1 MKIHNPI
8 KILLCAA
15 LVATLSVLPGSALA
29 QMSFPSGG
37 QSQQKKEQTTSA
49 EEKARIE
56 EQRRIIKEL
65 EQKIE
70 QDEKRISS
78 IKRDKSTAQQRVTSI
93 TRQINSRNQLLNRTE
108 REINHI
114 EGDISRND
122 SLISST
128 KRQIDYERE
137 RYGEMVREAYRN
149 HSQNNY
155 VTYILASESFSDAA
169 RRIANIR
176 AVATLR
182 ATRLHRIDS
191 LNAALNKQQTT
202 LAERRKELGEVQHKA
217 QVQRDK
223 LRTDVASARQ
233 TMKQLSSKEQ
243 AALRA
248 KMEREEQLDD
258 AINEL
263 RKLTKGNTTGA
274 SFSRKTSNL
283 NLPVEGGSVRKY
295 KGNMAE
301 IVGPKGARVRSIY
314 EGKVVDIRRNRIS
327 GKYDVFVAHGE
338 YITSYANL
346 DGVSVEKNAK
356 VAKNGTLGVI
366 GSSVNLTTM
375 EPEYKL
381 IFGIY
386 SPSPKEVMRAADCFK
401 KR

>member
-1 MKIHNPI
+1 MSRNSI
-8 KILLCAA
+8 KSVFAVALTMVMTVAMSLLSEG
-15 LVATLSVLPGSALA
+15 VYA
-29 QMSFPSGG
+29 QNKKS
-37 QSQQKKEQTTSA
+37 SQAETP

-78 IKRDKSTAQQRVTSI
+78 IKKDKSTAQQRVTSI

-108 REINHI
+108 REIGHI
-114 EGDISRND
+114 ESDITRND
-122 SLISST
+122 SLITST

-137 RYGEMVREAYRN
+137 RYAEMVREAYRN
-149 HSQNNY
+149 HQQNNY

-176 AVATLR
+176 AVASLR
-182 ATRLHRIDS
+182 ATRLQRIDS
-191 LNAALNKQQTT
+191 LNSALTRQQTT
-202 LAERRKELGEVQHKA
+202 LAERRKELGEVQRKA
-217 QVQRDK
+217 EVQRDK
-223 LRTDVASARQ
+223 LRSDVASAKQ
-233 TMKQLSSKEQ
+233 TMKLLSSREQ

-248 KMEREEQLDD
+248 KMEREEQLDV
-258 AINEL
+258 AISEL
-263 RKLTKGNTTGA
+263 RKLTKGNTEGA

-283 NLPVEGGSVRKY
+283 NLPVVGGSVRKY

-301 IVGPKGARVRSIY
+301 IVGERGATVRSIY
-314 EGKVVDIRRNRIS
+314 DGKVVDVRRNRIS

-346 DGVSVEKNAK
+346 DAVSVEKNSK
-356 VAKNGTLGVI
+356 VAKNGRLGVI
-366 GSSVNLTTM
+366 GSSVNINTM
-375 EPEYKL
+375 EPEYKM

-386 SPSPKEVMRAADCFK
+386 SPSPKETMRAADCFK

>member
-1 MKIHNPI
+1 MVMSRNSI
-8 KILLCAA
+8 KIVLCVAMAVAMSLL
-15 LVATLSVLPGSALA
+15 SDSAYA
-29 QMSFPSGG
+29 
-37 QSQQKKEQTTSA
+37 QSQNKKSTEQSVSP

-78 IKRDKSTAQQRVTSI
+78 IKKDKSTAQQRVTSI

-122 SLISST
+122 SLITST
-128 KRQIDYERE
+128 QRQIDYERE

-149 HSQNNY
+149 HQQNNY

-176 AVATLR
+176 AVASLR
-182 ATRLHRIDS
+182 AIRLQRIDS
-191 LNAALNKQQTT
+191 LNAALTRQQTT
-202 LAERRKELGEVQHKA
+202 LAERRKELGEVQRKA
-217 QVQRDK
+217 EVQRDK
-223 LRTDVASARQ
+223 LRGDVASAKQ
-233 TMKQLSSKEQ
+233 TMKQLSSREQ

-248 KMEREEQLDD
+248 KMEREEQLDV
-258 AINEL
+258 AISEL

-283 NLPVEGGSVRKY
+283 NLPVVGGSVRRY

-301 IVGPKGARVRSIY
+301 IVGQRGAAVRSIY
-314 EGKVVDIRRNRIS
+314 EGKVVDVRRNRIS

-346 DGVSVEKNAK
+346 DAVSVEKNAK
-356 VAKNGTLGVI
+356 VAKNGRLGVI
-366 GSSVNLTTM
+366 GSSVNVTTM
-375 EPEYKL
+375 EPEYKM

-386 SPSPKEVMRAADCFK
+386 SPSPKETMRAADCFK
-401 KR
+401 KK

>member
-1 MKIHNPI
+1 MSRNSI
-8 KILLCAA
+8 KTVFAVALTMVMTVAMSLLSEG
-15 LVATLSVLPGSALA
+15 VYA
-29 QMSFPSGG
+29 QN
-37 QSQQKKEQTTSA
+37 KKSLQAETP

-78 IKRDKSTAQQRVTSI
+78 IKKDKSTAQQRVTSI

-108 REINHI
+108 REIGHI
-114 EGDISRND
+114 ESDITRND
-122 SLISST
+122 SLITST

-137 RYGEMVREAYRN
+137 RYAEMVREAYRN
-149 HSQNNY
+149 HQQNNY

-176 AVATLR
+176 AVASLR
-182 ATRLHRIDS
+182 ATRLQRIDS
-191 LNAALNKQQTT
+191 LNSALTRQQTT
-202 LAERRKELGEVQHKA
+202 LAERRKELGEVQRKA
-217 QVQRDK
+217 EVQRDK
-223 LRTDVASARQ
+223 LRGDVASAKQ
-233 TMKQLSSKEQ
+233 TMKLLSSREQ

-248 KMEREEQLDD
+248 KMEREEQLDV
-258 AINEL
+258 AISEL
-263 RKLTKGNTTGA
+263 RKLTKGNTEGA

-283 NLPVEGGSVRKY
+283 NLPVVGGSVRKY

-301 IVGPKGARVRSIY
+301 IVGERGAAVRSIY
-314 EGKVVDIRRNRIS
+314 DGKVVDVRRNRIS

-346 DGVSVEKNAK
+346 DAVSVEKNSK
-356 VAKNGTLGVI
+356 VAKNGRLGVI
-366 GSSVNLTTM
+366 GSSVNINTM
-375 EPEYKL
+375 EPEYKM

-386 SPSPKEVMRAADCFK
+386 SPSPKETMRAADCFK
-401 KR
+401 KK

>member
-1 MKIHNPI
+1 MMSRNPI
-8 KILLCAA
+8 KTVLAVALTMVMTVAMSLLSEG
-15 LVATLSVLPGSALA
+15 VYA
-29 QMSFPSGG
+29 QN
-37 QSQQKKEQTTSA
+37 KKSLQAETP

-78 IKRDKSTAQQRVTSI
+78 IKKDKSTAQQRVTSI

-108 REINHI
+108 REIGHI
-114 EGDISRND
+114 ESDITRND
-122 SLISST
+122 SLITST

-137 RYGEMVREAYRN
+137 RYAEMVREAYRN
-149 HSQNNY
+149 HQQNNY

-176 AVATLR
+176 AVASLR
-182 ATRLHRIDS
+182 ATRLQRIDS
-191 LNAALNKQQTT
+191 LNSALTRQQTT
-202 LAERRKELGEVQHKA
+202 LAERRKELGEVQRKA
-217 QVQRDK
+217 EVQRDK
-223 LRTDVASARQ
+223 LRGDVASAKQ
-233 TMKQLSSKEQ
+233 TMKLLSSREQ

-248 KMEREEQLDD
+248 KMEREEQLDV
-258 AINEL
+258 AISEL
-263 RKLTKGNTTGA
+263 RKLTKGNTEGA

-283 NLPVEGGSVRKY
+283 NLPVVGGSVRKY

-301 IVGPKGARVRSIY
+301 IVGERGAAVRSIY
-314 EGKVVDIRRNRIS
+314 DGKVVDVRRNRIS

-346 DGVSVEKNAK
+346 DAVSVEKNSK
-356 VAKNGTLGVI
+356 VAKNGRLGVI
-366 GSSVNLTTM
+366 GSSVNINTM
-375 EPEYKL
+375 EPEYKM

-386 SPSPKEVMRAADCFK
+386 SPSPKETMRAADCFK

>member
-1 MKIHNPI
+1 MSRNSI
-8 KILLCAA
+8 KTVLAVALTMVMTVAMSLLSEG
-15 LVATLSVLPGSALA
+15 VYA
-29 QMSFPSGG
+29 QNKKS
-37 QSQQKKEQTTSA
+37 SQAETP

-78 IKRDKSTAQQRVTSI
+78 IKKDKSTAQQRVTSI

-108 REINHI
+108 REISHI
-114 EGDISRND
+114 ESDITRND
-122 SLISST
+122 SLITST

-137 RYGEMVREAYRN
+137 RYAEMVREAYRN
-149 HSQNNY
+149 HQQNNY

-176 AVATLR
+176 AVASLR
-182 ATRLHRIDS
+182 ATRLQRIDS
-191 LNAALNKQQTT
+191 LNSALTRQQTT
-202 LAERRKELGEVQHKA
+202 LAERRKELGEVQRKA
-217 QVQRDK
+217 EVQRDK
-223 LRTDVASARQ
+223 LRGDVASAKQ
-233 TMKQLSSKEQ
+233 TMKLLSSREQ

-248 KMEREEQLDD
+248 KMEREEQLDE
-258 AINEL
+258 AISEL
-263 RKLTKGNTTGA
+263 RKLTKGNTEGA

-283 NLPVEGGSVRKY
+283 NLPVVGGSVRKY

-301 IVGPKGARVRSIY
+301 IVGERGATVRSIY
-314 EGKVVDIRRNRIS
+314 DGKVVDVRRNRIS

-346 DGVSVEKNAK
+346 DAVSVEKNSK
-356 VAKNGTLGVI
+356 VAKNGRLGVI
-366 GSSVNLTTM
+366 GSSVNINTM
-375 EPEYKL
+375 EPEYKM

-386 SPSPKEVMRAADCFK
+386 SPSPKETMRAADCFK

>member
-1 MKIHNPI
+1 MIRDSI
-8 KILLCAA
+8 KVVLMAA
-15 LVATLSVLPGSALA
+15 VTVAIMLLSVGVSA
-29 QMSFPSGG
+29 
-37 QSQQKKEQTTSA
+37 QSKSQSKAKSSQSVSP

-65 EQKIE
+65 EDKIE
-70 QDEKRISS
+70 QDEKKLSL
-78 IKRDKSTAQQRVTSI
+78 IKKDKSTAQQRVTSI

-108 REINHI
+108 KEIDNI
-114 EGDISRND
+114 EDDIKRND
-122 SLISST
+122 KLIDQT
-128 KRQIDYERE
+128 ERQIDYERE
-137 RYGEMVREAYRN
+137 RYAEMVREAYRN

-155 VTYILASESFSDAA
+155 VTYVLASESFSDAA

-176 AVATLR
+176 AVASLR
-182 ATRLHRIDS
+182 VARMERIDS
-191 LNAALNKQQTT
+191 LNDALTEQQEN
-202 LAERRKELGEVQHKA
+202 LAERHKELGEVQRKA
-217 QVQRDK
+217 EAQRSK
-223 LRTDVASARQ
+223 LQSDVASAKQ
-233 TMKQLSSKEQ
+233 TMKQLSSREQ

-248 KMEREEQLDD
+248 KMEREEQLDI
-258 AINEL
+258 AISEL
-263 RKLTKGNTTGA
+263 RKLTKGNTEGA

-314 EGKVVDIRRNRIS
+314 DGKVVEIRRNRIS

-346 DGVSVEKNAK
+346 DGVSVEKESK

-366 GSSVNLTTM
+366 GSSVNVITM
-375 EPEYKL
+375 EPEYKM

-386 SPSPKEVMRAADCFK
+386 SPSPKETLRAADCFK
-401 KR
+401 KK

>member
-1 MKIHNPI
+1 MSRNSI
-8 KILLCAA
+8 KTVLAVALTMVMTVAMSLLSEG
-15 LVATLSVLPGSALA
+15 VYA
-29 QMSFPSGG
+29 QNKKS
-37 QSQQKKEQTTSA
+37 SQTETP

-78 IKRDKSTAQQRVTSI
+78 IKKDKSTAQQRVTSI

-108 REINHI
+108 REIGHI
-114 EGDISRND
+114 ESDITRND
-122 SLISST
+122 SLITST

-137 RYGEMVREAYRN
+137 RYAEMVREAYRN
-149 HSQNNY
+149 HQQNNY

-176 AVATLR
+176 AVASLR
-182 ATRLHRIDS
+182 ATRLQRIDS
-191 LNAALNKQQTT
+191 LNSALTRQQTT
-202 LAERRKELGEVQHKA
+202 LAERRKELGEVQRKA
-217 QVQRDK
+217 EVQRDK
-223 LRTDVASARQ
+223 LRGDVASAKQ
-233 TMKQLSSKEQ
+233 TMKQLSSREQ

-248 KMEREEQLDD
+248 KMEREEQLDV
-258 AINEL
+258 AISEL
-263 RKLTKGNTTGA
+263 RKLTKGNTEGA

-283 NLPVEGGSVRKY
+283 NLPVVGGSVRKY

-301 IVGPKGARVRSIY
+301 IVGERGAAVRSIY
-314 EGKVVDIRRNRIS
+314 DGKVVDVRRNRIS

-346 DGVSVEKNAK
+346 DAVSVEKNSK
-356 VAKNGTLGVI
+356 VAKNGRLGVI
-366 GSSVNLTTM
+366 GSSVNINTM
-375 EPEYKL
+375 EPEYKM

-386 SPSPKEVMRAADCFK
+386 SPSPKETMRAADCFK

>member
-1 MKIHNPI
+1 MSRNSI
-8 KILLCAA
+8 KTVLAVVLTMVMTVAMSLLSEG
-15 LVATLSVLPGSALA
+15 VYA
-29 QMSFPSGG
+29 QNKKS
-37 QSQQKKEQTTSA
+37 SQAETP

-78 IKRDKSTAQQRVTSI
+78 IKKDKSTAQQRVTSI

-108 REINHI
+108 REIGHI
-114 EGDISRND
+114 ESDITRND
-122 SLISST
+122 SLITST

-137 RYGEMVREAYRN
+137 RYAEMVREAYRN
-149 HSQNNY
+149 HQQNNY

-176 AVATLR
+176 AVASLR
-182 ATRLHRIDS
+182 ATRLQRIDS
-191 LNAALNKQQTT
+191 LNSALTRQQTT
-202 LAERRKELGEVQHKA
+202 LAERRKELGEVQRKA
-217 QVQRDK
+217 EVQRDK
-223 LRTDVASARQ
+223 LRGDVASAKQ
-233 TMKQLSSKEQ
+233 TMKLLSSREQ

-248 KMEREEQLDD
+248 KMEREEQLDV
-258 AINEL
+258 AISEL
-263 RKLTKGNTTGA
+263 RKLTKGNTEGA

-283 NLPVEGGSVRKY
+283 NLPVVGGSVRKY

-301 IVGPKGARVRSIY
+301 IVGERGATVRSIY
-314 EGKVVDIRRNRIS
+314 DGKVVDVRRNRIS

-346 DGVSVEKNAK
+346 DAVSVEKNSK
-356 VAKNGTLGVI
+356 VAKNGRLGVI
-366 GSSVNLTTM
+366 GSSVNINTM
-375 EPEYKL
+375 EPEYKM

-386 SPSPKEVMRAADCFK
+386 SPSPKETMRAADCFK

>member
-1 MKIHNPI
+1 MSRNSI
-8 KILLCAA
+8 KTVFAVALTMVMTVAMSLLSEG
-15 LVATLSVLPGSALA
+15 VYA
-29 QMSFPSGG
+29 QNKKS
-37 QSQQKKEQTTSA
+37 SQAETP

-78 IKRDKSTAQQRVTSI
+78 IKKDKSTAQQRVTSI

-108 REINHI
+108 REIGHI
-114 EGDISRND
+114 ESDITRND
-122 SLISST
+122 SLITST

-137 RYGEMVREAYRN
+137 RYAEMVREAYRN
-149 HSQNNY
+149 HQQNNY

-176 AVATLR
+176 AVASLR
-182 ATRLHRIDS
+182 ATRLQRIDS
-191 LNAALNKQQTT
+191 LNSALTRQQTT
-202 LAERRKELGEVQHKA
+202 LAERRKELGEVQRKA
-217 QVQRDK
+217 EVQRDK
-223 LRTDVASARQ
+223 LRSDVASAKQ
-233 TMKQLSSKEQ
+233 TMKQLSSREQ

-248 KMEREEQLDD
+248 KMEREEQLDV
-258 AINEL
+258 AISEL
-263 RKLTKGNTTGA
+263 RKLTKGNTEGA

-283 NLPVEGGSVRKY
+283 NLPVVGGSVRKY

-301 IVGPKGARVRSIY
+301 IVGERGATVRSIY
-314 EGKVVDIRRNRIS
+314 DGKVVDVRRNRIS

-346 DGVSVEKNAK
+346 DAVSVEKNSK
-356 VAKNGTLGVI
+356 VAKNGRLGVI
-366 GSSVNLTTM
+366 GSSVNINTM
-375 EPEYKL
+375 EPEYKM

-386 SPSPKEVMRAADCFK
+386 SPSPKETMRAADCFK

>member
-1 MKIHNPI
+1 MMSRNPI
-8 KILLCAA
+8 KSVFAVALTMVMTVAMSLLSEG
-15 LVATLSVLPGSALA
+15 VYA
-29 QMSFPSGG
+29 QNKKS
-37 QSQQKKEQTTSA
+37 SQAETP

-78 IKRDKSTAQQRVTSI
+78 IKKDKSTAQQRVTSI

-108 REINHI
+108 REIGHI
-114 EGDISRND
+114 ESDITRND
-122 SLISST
+122 SLITST

-137 RYGEMVREAYRN
+137 RYAEMVREAYRN
-149 HSQNNY
+149 HQQNNY

-176 AVATLR
+176 AVASLR
-182 ATRLHRIDS
+182 ATRLQRIDS
-191 LNAALNKQQTT
+191 LNSALTRQQTT
-202 LAERRKELGEVQHKA
+202 LAERRKELGEVQRKA
-217 QVQRDK
+217 EVQRDK
-223 LRTDVASARQ
+223 LRGDVASAKQ
-233 TMKQLSSKEQ
+233 TMKLLSSREQ

-248 KMEREEQLDD
+248 KMEREEQLDV
-258 AINEL
+258 AISEL
-263 RKLTKGNTTGA
+263 RKLTKGNTEGA

-283 NLPVEGGSVRKY
+283 NLPVVGGSVRKY

-301 IVGPKGARVRSIY
+301 IVGERGAAVRSIY
-314 EGKVVDIRRNRIS
+314 DGKVVDVRRNRIS

-346 DGVSVEKNAK
+346 DAVSVEKNSK
-356 VAKNGTLGVI
+356 VAKNGRLGVI
-366 GSSVNLTTM
+366 GSSVNINTM
-375 EPEYKL
+375 EPEYKM

-386 SPSPKEVMRAADCFK
+386 SPSPKETMRAADCFK
-401 KR
+401 KK

>member
-1 MKIHNPI
+1 MSRNSI
-8 KILLCAA
+8 KTVLAVALTMVMTVAMSLLSEG
-15 LVATLSVLPGSALA
+15 VYA
-29 QMSFPSGG
+29 QNKKS
-37 QSQQKKEQTTSA
+37 SQAETP

-78 IKRDKSTAQQRVTSI
+78 IKKDKSTAQQRVTSI

-108 REINHI
+108 REIGHI
-114 EGDISRND
+114 ESDITRND
-122 SLISST
+122 SLITST

-137 RYGEMVREAYRN
+137 RYAEMVREAYRN
-149 HSQNNY
+149 HQQNNY

-176 AVATLR
+176 AVASLR
-182 ATRLHRIDS
+182 ATRLQRIDS
-191 LNAALNKQQTT
+191 LNSALTRQQTT
-202 LAERRKELGEVQHKA
+202 LAERRKELGEVQRKA
-217 QVQRDK
+217 EVQRDK
-223 LRTDVASARQ
+223 LRGDVASAKQ
-233 TMKQLSSKEQ
+233 TMKLLSSREQ

-248 KMEREEQLDD
+248 KMEREEQLDV
-258 AINEL
+258 AISEL
-263 RKLTKGNTTGA
+263 RKLTKGNTEGA

-283 NLPVEGGSVRKY
+283 NLPVVGGSVRKY

-301 IVGPKGARVRSIY
+301 IVGERGATVRSIY
-314 EGKVVDIRRNRIS
+314 DGKVVDVRRNRIS

-346 DGVSVEKNAK
+346 DAVSVEKNSK
-356 VAKNGTLGVI
+356 VAKNGRLGVI
-366 GSSVNLTTM
+366 GSSVNINTM
-375 EPEYKL
+375 EPEYKM

-386 SPSPKEVMRAADCFK
+386 SPSPKETMRAADCFK

>member
-1 MKIHNPI
+1 MSRNSI
-8 KILLCAA
+8 KSVFAVALTMVMTVAMSLLSEG
-15 LVATLSVLPGSALA
+15 VYA
-29 QMSFPSGG
+29 QNKKS
-37 QSQQKKEQTTSA
+37 SQAETP

-78 IKRDKSTAQQRVTSI
+78 IKKDKSTAQQRVTSI

-108 REINHI
+108 REIGHI
-114 EGDISRND
+114 ESDITRND
-122 SLISST
+122 SLITST

-137 RYGEMVREAYRN
+137 RYAEMVREAYRN
-149 HSQNNY
+149 HQQNNY

-176 AVATLR
+176 AVASLR
-182 ATRLHRIDS
+182 ATRLQRIDS
-191 LNAALNKQQTT
+191 LNSALTRQQTT
-202 LAERRKELGEVQHKA
+202 LAERRKELGEVQRKA
-217 QVQRDK
+217 EVQRDK
-223 LRTDVASARQ
+223 LRGDVASAKQ
-233 TMKQLSSKEQ
+233 TMKLLSSREQ
-243 AALRA
+243 ATLRA
-248 KMEREEQLDD
+248 KMEREEQLDV
-258 AINEL
+258 AISEL
-263 RKLTKGNTTGA
+263 RKLTKGNTEGA

-283 NLPVEGGSVRKY
+283 NLPVVGGSVRKY

-301 IVGPKGARVRSIY
+301 IVGERGATVRSIY
-314 EGKVVDIRRNRIS
+314 DGKVVDVRRNRIS

-346 DGVSVEKNAK
+346 DAVSVEKNSK
-356 VAKNGTLGVI
+356 VAKNGRLGVI
-366 GSSVNLTTM
+366 GSSVNINTM
-375 EPEYKL
+375 EPEYKM

-386 SPSPKEVMRAADCFK
+386 SPSPKETMRAADCFK

>member
-1 MKIHNPI
+1 MSRNPI
-8 KILLCAA
+8 KTVLAVALTMVMTVAMSLLSEG
-15 LVATLSVLPGSALA
+15 VYA
-29 QMSFPSGG
+29 QNKKSS
-37 QSQQKKEQTTSA
+37 QSETP

-78 IKRDKSTAQQRVTSI
+78 IKKDKSTAQQRVTSI

-108 REINHI
+108 REIGHI
-114 EGDISRND
+114 ESDITRND
-122 SLISST
+122 SLITST

-137 RYGEMVREAYRN
+137 RYAEMVREAYRN
-149 HSQNNY
+149 HQQNNY

-176 AVATLR
+176 AVASLR
-182 ATRLHRIDS
+182 ATRLQRIDS
-191 LNAALNKQQTT
+191 LNSALTRQQTT
-202 LAERRKELGEVQHKA
+202 LAERRKELGEVQRKA
-217 QVQRDK
+217 EVQRDK
-223 LRTDVASARQ
+223 LRGDVASAKQ
-233 TMKQLSSKEQ
+233 TMKLLSSREQ

-248 KMEREEQLDD
+248 KMEREEQLDV
-258 AINEL
+258 AISEL
-263 RKLTKGNTTGA
+263 RKLTKGNTEGA

-283 NLPVEGGSVRKY
+283 NLPVVGGSVRKY

-301 IVGPKGARVRSIY
+301 IVGERGATVRSIY
-314 EGKVVDIRRNRIS
+314 DGKVVDVRRNRIS

-346 DGVSVEKNAK
+346 DAVSVEKNSK
-356 VAKNGTLGVI
+356 VAKNGRLGVI
-366 GSSVNLTTM
+366 GSSVNINTM
-375 EPEYKL
+375 EPEYKM

-386 SPSPKEVMRAADCFK
+386 SPSPKETMRAADCFK

>member
-1 MKIHNPI
+1 MSRNSI
-8 KILLCAA
+8 KSVFAVALTMVMTVAMSLLSEG
-15 LVATLSVLPGSALA
+15 VYA
-29 QMSFPSGG
+29 QNKKS
-37 QSQQKKEQTTSA
+37 SQAETP

-78 IKRDKSTAQQRVTSI
+78 IKKDKSTAQQRVTSI

-108 REINHI
+108 REIGHI
-114 EGDISRND
+114 ESDITRND
-122 SLISST
+122 SLITST

-137 RYGEMVREAYRN
+137 RYAEMVREAYRN
-149 HSQNNY
+149 HQQNNY

-176 AVATLR
+176 AVASLR
-182 ATRLHRIDS
+182 ATRLQRIDS
-191 LNAALNKQQTT
+191 LNSALTRQQTT
-202 LAERRKELGEVQHKA
+202 LAERRKELGEVQRKA
-217 QVQRDK
+217 EVQRDK
-223 LRTDVASARQ
+223 LRGDVASAKQ
-233 TMKQLSSKEQ
+233 TMKLLSSREQ

-248 KMEREEQLDD
+248 KMEREEQLDV
-258 AINEL
+258 AISAL
-263 RKLTKGNTTGA
+263 RKLPKGNTEGA

-283 NLPVEGGSVRKY
+283 NLPVVGGSVRKY

-301 IVGPKGARVRSIY
+301 IVGERGATVRSIY
-314 EGKVVDIRRNRIS
+314 DGKVVDVRRNRIS

-346 DGVSVEKNAK
+346 DAVSVEKNSK
-356 VAKNGTLGVI
+356 VAKNGRLGVI
-366 GSSVNLTTM
+366 GSSVNINTM
-375 EPEYKL
+375 EPEYKM

-386 SPSPKEVMRAADCFK
+386 SPSPKETMRAADCFK